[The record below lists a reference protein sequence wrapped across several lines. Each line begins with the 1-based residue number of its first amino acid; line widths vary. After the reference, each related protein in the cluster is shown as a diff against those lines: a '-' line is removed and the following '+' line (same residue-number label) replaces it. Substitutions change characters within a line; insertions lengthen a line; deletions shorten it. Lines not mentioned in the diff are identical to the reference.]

1 MGLGFRA
8 GVVVTLGIGLGLG
21 LEVRLGIGLAYPVL
35 DMFSFRVKCRIKML
49 RLGLTLGIVLGS

>member
-35 DMFSFRVKCRIKML
+35 DMFSFRARDTAVIK
-49 RLGLTLGIVLGS
+49 I